1 MRAASRRAGSKE
13 RGPRAGTPF
22 CRGRPPGP
30 CAGAP
35 KSDQTGKKTVFQD
48 LTRRLDATLKKLS
61 GADRLTED
69 NIKEALREVRLAL
82 LEADVN
88 YNVAKNLIANIREK
102 ALGKDVLGSLTPAQQ
117 VVGIV
122 NEELTK
128 LLGGHASELN
138 LDAAKAKNKGMTV
151 VMVMG
156 LQGSG
161 KTTFCGKLALR
172 MKKEGRVPMLVA
184 CDIYRPAA
192 IDQLHVIGDS
202 IGVLVHSDREK
213 KNPSQIAKLGQRRA
227 RDNGCD
233 VLIIDTAGRLHIDD
247 ALMGELE
254 AIQQMVPSDES
265 LLVLDAMTGQEAVN
279 IAGTFAKR
287 LNFDGVVLTKL
298 DGDARGGAALSVLE
312 VTGKPVK
319 LCGVGEK
326 LEDLEVFH
334 PDRMAGRILG
344 MGDVLTL
351 IEQAQDKMDQATAEH
366 LAGRFAQGEFSLEDF
381 QSQIKQMKKMG
392 PLKGVLKMLPGVD
405 GDMLDKAK
413 VDDKQFNQVDAIINS
428 MTVKERRQPDI
439 INGSRRKRIANG
451 SGTTVSQ
458 VNKLLKQY
466 RDMRRMMRDINAAG
480 GLEAFGKKVFKA

>member
-22 CRGRPPGP
+22 CRDRPPGP

-35 KSDQTGKKTVFQD
+35 KTDQTGKKTVFQD

-69 NIKEALREVRLAL
+69 NVKEALREVRLAL

-102 ALGKDVLGSLTPAQQ
+102 ALGQDVLGSLTPAQQ

-122 NEELTK
+122 NQELTK